1 MSFLQKLWDETLAG
15 PAPDSGLSRLRKYNS
30 FSASRS
36 PPMLSNDVLS
46 NNNSNNNIPP
56 TIQIPSPTL
65 SQSPTSF
72 PESPMPAPS
81 TPRTP
86 PSTPPETLRSGE
98 DHVKRLGRRRSVD
111 YPGRRPLEG
120 PEQTSPSV
128 YDWIVITALDR

>member
-46 NNNSNNNIPP
+46 NNSNNINIPP
-56 TIQIPSPTL
+56 RIQIPSPTL
-65 SQSPTSF
+65 SQSPPSF
-72 PESPMPAPS
+72 PESPMAAPS

-86 PSTPPETLRSGE
+86 PSTRKCSIINIICVGIRMDEC
-98 DHVKRLGRRRSVD
+98 VD
-111 YPGRRPLEG
+111 
-120 PEQTSPSV
+120 
-128 YDWIVITALDR
+128 

>member
-86 PSTPPETLRSGE
+86 PSTRYGVGCSAGDAAIRRGSCEETWEKKIGGLSWTPSSG
-98 DHVKRLGRRRSVD
+98 G
-111 YPGRRPLEG
+111 
-120 PEQTSPSV
+120 T
-128 YDWIVITALDR
+128 

>member
-36 PPMLSNDVLS
+36 PSMLSNDVVS
-46 NNNSNNNIPP
+46 NIPP

-65 SQSPTSF
+65 TLSQSPNSF
-72 PESPMPAPS
+72 PESPMAS
-81 TPRTP
+81 SSS
-86 PSTPPETLRSGE
+86 PSTPPETPRGDE
-98 DHVKRLGRRRSVD
+98 MKRITRRRSID
-111 YPGRRPLEG
+111 YPRRRPLEG
-120 PEQTSPSV
+120 PEPTTPSV

>member
-36 PPMLSNDVLS
+36 PPMLSNDVVS
-46 NNNSNNNIPP
+46 NIPP
-56 TIQIPSPTL
+56 SIQIPSPTL
-65 SQSPTSF
+65 SQNQTSF
-72 PESPMPAPS
+72 PESPIASSS

-86 PSTPPETLRSGE
+86 PSTPPETPRG
-98 DHVKRLGRRRSVD
+98 DDMKRLARRRSID
-111 YPGRRPLEG
+111 YPRRRPLEG